1 MQMKKQHVTLSE
13 QDRLSIEELLSKGSL
28 NIRSTKRALGLQ
40 MLNSGLTYLKVS
52 EHLGVNNLTVSK
64 WANKYRTTGLSF
76 LTDKSRSGRPTRLS
90 GKDLAKVTALACSKP
105 PAGYSRWSVRL
116 LADYLVELEYIDAI
130 SHTKV
135 ADILK
140 KTNCSLIERNN
151 GV

>member
-1 MQMKKQHVTLSE
+1 MQMKKQHVELRE
-13 QDRLSIEELLSKGSL
+13 QDRLRIAELLSKGSL

-40 MLNSGLTYLKVS
+40 MLDKGLTYLKVS
-52 EHLGVNNLTVSK
+52 EHLGISNITVSK
-64 WANKYRTTGLSF
+64 WATKYQEGGLTF
-76 LTDKSRSGRPTRLS
+76 LSDKSRSGRPTRLS

-116 LADYLVELEYIDAI
+116 LADYLVELEYIDSI

-140 KTNCSLIERNN
+140 KTNYSLIERNN